1 MQATVD
7 RGHQVTPASCQAQAA
22 GHSSLPGRE
31 PAQRQPAEAWVTGP
45 ETLVRP
51 PPGCRWGHCAWL
63 PPAGPRTAVP
73 RAIRWAVV
81 WFGSPFGEGESR
93 KHEKARLGLALPL
106 RGGPHLR
113 PQDCPRTSGQLGGF
127 PELGLSPLPCP
138 WGTGHASGR
147 ERGTEAGLGICPS
160 GGPSVVGP
168 GYRHRSKPPRGLTP
182 PPPPSARP
190 VSQSP
195 CGRQLPPWWICEGA
209 GLPGSQT
216 RNGTKTKAGTLGN
229 LTSPD
234 LSWP

>member
-7 RGHQVTPASCQAQAA
+7 RGHQLTPASCRAQAA

-160 GGPSVVGP
+160 GGPLGGGARVQAQVQAPQGADATPTTVSPAGQ
-168 GYRHRSKPPRGLTP
+168 SKSLWTPAASLVDLRRGGA
-182 PPPPSARP
+182 SW
-190 VSQSP
+190 
-195 CGRQLPPWWICEGA
+195 LPDTERDQDQGWHSRE
-209 GLPGSQT
+209 
-216 RNGTKTKAGTLGN
+216 
-229 LTSPD
+229 PD
-234 LSWP
+234 QP